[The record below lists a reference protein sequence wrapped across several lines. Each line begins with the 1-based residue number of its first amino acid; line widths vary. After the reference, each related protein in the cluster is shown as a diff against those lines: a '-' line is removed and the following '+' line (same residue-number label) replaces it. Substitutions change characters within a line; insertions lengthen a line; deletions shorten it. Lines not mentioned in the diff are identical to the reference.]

1 MGDSKTP
8 LDELRDLRDEVRDIG
23 FGFASR
29 FAFTNVPRNMV
40 IIFVVPTALV
50 FWWVLGTS
58 LELENTAWEPVEAQ
72 IIDTGVSSSWCD
84 DGEYGDDCEVR
95 GHFPTVRFSWEI
107 DGVKLVSSDYIAY
120 PPNLSSDSK
129 AEQWLENRGIIIG
142 ANITG
147 FVNPD
152 DNSEAVLVRQSWVEM
167 MTLRGDD
174 DYLFCCSLCNVP
186 ALFLLVSA
194 RRMEW
199 TIPRK
204 RRKRYKLVYVK
215 DRPYGRLSSW
225 EVPTEAK
232 ELQVEASEIRLKS
245 MSGSLSDGD
254 FENYANRISNME
266 LNVAPLEGG
275 NRSFTIMLSNREEVT
290 FDVGTYGE
298 LIDTLKDNLERE
310 ERIETSVVLFL
321 DESKAKGRLL
331 EFEFNGE
338 YTANVTVTEYLGN
351 DLIRAKTLN
360 IYREEAVLM
369 EIIRK
374 ASQKGE
380 KTDEK

>member
-1 MGDSKTP
+1 MGDARTP
-8 LDELRDLRDEVRDIG
+8 LDELRALRDQVRDIG

-29 FAFTNVPRNMV
+29 FAFTNVPRNLV

-84 DGEYGDDCEVR
+84 DGEYNLDCDR

-199 TIPRK
+199 AIPRK

-215 DRPYGRLSSW
+215 DRPYGRPSSW
-225 EVPTEAK
+225 EVPMEAK
-232 ELQVEASEIRLKS
+232 ELQVEASENRLKS
-245 MSGSLSDGD
+245 MSGSLSDED
-254 FENYANRISNME
+254 FENYANRISDME

-275 NRSFTIMLSNREEVT
+275 NRSFTIMLSNLEEAT
-290 FDVGTYGE
+290 FEVGTYGE

-310 ERIETSVVLFL
+310 DRIETSVVLFL
-321 DESKAKGRLL
+321 DESKAEGRLL
-331 EFEFNGE
+331 EFKFNGE
-338 YTANVTVTEYLGN
+338 YTANVTITEYLGN

-374 ASQKGE
+374 ASQNGE
-380 KTDEK
+380 KTDDK

>member
-1 MGDSKTP
+1 MGDAGTP
-8 LDELRDLRDEVRDIG
+8 LDGLREIRDEVRDYG

-29 FAFTNVPRNMV
+29 FAFTNVPRNLV

-84 DGEYGDDCEVR
+84 DGEYGSDCEVR

-167 MTLRGDD
+167 MTVRGDD
-174 DYLFCCSLCNVP
+174 DWLYCCSLCNVP
-186 ALFLLVSA
+186 ALFLLVSS

-215 DRPYGRLSSW
+215 DRPYGRPSSW
-225 EVPTEAK
+225 EVPTEAR
-232 ELQVEASEIRLKS
+232 ELQVEASENRLKS
-245 MSGSLSDGD
+245 MSGSLSDGV
-254 FENYANRISNME
+254 FENYAIRISDME
-266 LNVAPLEGG
+266 LMVTPLEGG
-275 NRSFTIMLSNREEVT
+275 TRSFTIMLSNREEVT
-290 FDVGTYGE
+290 FEVGTYGE
-298 LIDTLKDNLERE
+298 LIYTLKDNLERE
-310 ERIETSVVLFL
+310 DRIETSVVLFL
-321 DESKAKGRLL
+321 DESKAEGRLL
-331 EFEFNGE
+331 DFKFNGE
-338 YTANVTVTEYLGN
+338 YTALVTVTEYLGN
-351 DLIRAKTLN
+351 DRVRAKTLN

-374 ASQKGE
+374 ASRNGE
-380 KTDEK
+380 KTDDK

>member
-1 MGDSKTP
+1 MGNERTP
-8 LDELRDLRDEVRDIG
+8 LEILNDIRDYG

-29 FAFTNVPRNMV
+29 FAFTNVPRNLM

-50 FWWVLGTS
+50 FWWVLGNS
-58 LELENTAWEPVEAQ
+58 LDLENTDWEPVEAE
-72 IIDTGVSSSWCD
+72 IIDTGVSSYWCD
-84 DGEYGDDCEVR
+84 DGEYGSDCEGP

-107 DGVKLVSSDYIAY
+107 GRQKLVSSDYITY

-152 DNSEAVLVRQSWVEM
+152 DNSEAVLVRQSWVEI
-167 MTLRGDD
+167 MTVRGDD
-174 DYLFCCSLCNVP
+174 DWLWCCSLCSLP

-215 DRPYGRLSSW
+215 DRPYGRPSSW
-225 EVPTEAK
+225 EVPMEAR
-232 ELQVEASEIRLKS
+232 ELQIEASKNRLKS
-245 MSGSLSDGD
+245 MSGSLSEGD
-254 FENYANRISNME
+254 FDNYANRISDME
-266 LNVAPLEGG
+266 LMAAQLEGG
-275 NRSFTIMLSNREEVT
+275 TRSFTIMLSNREEVN
-290 FDVGTYGE
+290 FEVGTYGE
-298 LIDTLKDNLERE
+298 LIYTLKDYLEGKEDDIR
-310 ERIETSVVLFL
+310 TSVALFL
-321 DESKAKGRLL
+321 DESKAEGRLL
-331 EFEFNGE
+331 EFKFNGE
-338 YTANVTVTEYLGN
+338 YTPRVTIKEYLGN
-351 DLIRAKTLN
+351 DLIKTKSLN
-360 IYREEAVLM
+360 IYSEEVVLM

-374 ASQKGE
+374 ASQNGE
-380 KTDEK
+380 KTDDK

>member
-1 MGDSKTP
+1 MGDTKTP

-29 FAFTNVPRNMV
+29 FAFTNVPRNLV

-152 DNSEAVLVRQSWVEM
+152 DNSEAVLIRQSWVEM

-254 FENYANRISNME
+254 FENYANRISDME

-310 ERIETSVVLFL
+310 ERIETSIVLFL
-321 DESKAKGRLL
+321 DESKAEGRLL

>member
-1 MGDSKTP
+1 MEDAKTP

-29 FAFTNVPRNMV
+29 FAFTNVPRNLV

-129 AEQWLENRGIIIG
+129 AEQWLENRGIIVG

-152 DNSEAVLVRQSWVEM
+152 DNSEAVLIRQSWVEI

-174 DYLFCCSLCNVP
+174 DNLFCCSLCNVP

-254 FENYANRISNME
+254 FENYANRISDME

-321 DESKAKGRLL
+321 DESKAEGRLL